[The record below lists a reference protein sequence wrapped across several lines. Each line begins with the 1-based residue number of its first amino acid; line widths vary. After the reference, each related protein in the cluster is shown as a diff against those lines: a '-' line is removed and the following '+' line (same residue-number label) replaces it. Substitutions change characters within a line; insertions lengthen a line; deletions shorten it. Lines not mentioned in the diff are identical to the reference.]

1 MVTIL
6 THDSD
11 LLSVPFSAAT
21 DFTDLADHCDR
32 FAETLIECHDPAL
45 KMALYGRLRA
55 CLAILSPTLND
66 PIPPHLVDSL
76 TLDDLPTS
84 FPRFEPDPEQLCQ
97 YCLALLQ
104 ILTEQAQRSETEHT
118 LTGLLCELIW
128 FFAAK
133 LKSPRW
139 LRTADGVVFIEDLIE
154 S

>member
-1 MVTIL
+1 MATVL
-6 THDSD
+6 TPDYD
-11 LLSVPFSAAT
+11 LLSAPFNSAT
-21 DFTDLADHCDR
+21 DFTELADHCDH
-32 FAETLIECHDPAL
+32 FVECHDPAL

-55 CLAILSPTLND
+55 CLAILHPTLND

-97 YCLALLQ
+97 YCLALIQ
-104 ILTEQAQRSETEHT
+104 ILTEQIQGSETEQS
-118 LTGLLCELIW
+118 LTGLLCELVW

-133 LKSPRW
+133 LKAPRG
-139 LRTADGVVFIEDLIE
+139 LRTTDGVVVIEDLIE

>member
-1 MVTIL
+1 MATIL

-84 FPRFEPDPEQLCQ
+84 FPRFDPDSEQLCK
-97 YCLALLQ
+97 YCLTLLQ
-104 ILTEQAQRSETEHT
+104 ILTEQAQGSKMEQP
-118 LTGLLCELIW
+118 LTGLLCELVW

-133 LKSPRW
+133 LKAPRW
-139 LRTADGVVFIEDLIE
+139 LRTTDGVVFIDDLIQP
-154 S
+154 

>member
-1 MVTIL
+1 MATIL
-6 THDSD
+6 TPDSD

-21 DFTDLADHCDR
+21 EFTELADHCDR

-45 KMALYGRLRA
+45 KMALYGRIRA
-55 CLAILSPTLND
+55 CLAILSPTLNE
-66 PIPPHLVDSL
+66 PIPSHLVDSL

-104 ILTEQAQRSETEHT
+104 ILTEQAQGSETEQP
-118 LTGLLCELIW
+118 LTGLLCELVW

-133 LKSPRW
+133 LKAPRW